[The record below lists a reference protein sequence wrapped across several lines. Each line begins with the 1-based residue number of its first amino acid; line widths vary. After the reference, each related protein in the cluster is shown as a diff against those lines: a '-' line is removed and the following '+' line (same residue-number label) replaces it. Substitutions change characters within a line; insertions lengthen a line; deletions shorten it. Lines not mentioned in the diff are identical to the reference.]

1 MAEKSITNSLLS
13 NIPGVT
19 PELIEGDVPGH
30 VTRNPGSTAASLLK
44 LGTGA
49 GMFTP
54 AGLALGAIGSGI
66 DSYNQSNRADEG
78 LQATGIQAT
87 GPMGQDWT
95 TSAVRDFIPNFL
107 GGQEAEDQARD
118 IEEEVAG
125 LRKNWY
131 ELAADDAEA
140 GGGVRPPPSIIV
152 NNSDYGS
159 YTDPTRPDQ
168 AFSSPLQGSGRRSSN
183 TAAGQ
188 FYNRDT
194 KRFVDA
200 YTGGDIGPNWDGNPV
215 IGPQSVV
222 PVTSTPLAP
231 PGIDGDAGL
240 WYDEGGGGMGGGDGM
255 GGAYGGDE
263 TFDAGVDTAGDWY

>member
-1 MAEKSITNSLLS
+1 MALGTFLAGTLAQNAYNNPRGMMSDPI
-13 NIPGVT
+13 GAVT
-19 PELIEGDVPGH
+19 KDIAD
-30 VTRNPGSTAASLLK
+30 NPVSTAGSLAGSLMTP
-44 LGTGA
+44 GFGIIATG
-49 GMFTP
+49 
-54 AGLALGAIGSGI
+54 IGRGI

-95 TSAVRDFIPNFL
+95 TSAVRDFIPSFL
-107 GGQEAEDQARD
+107 GGEDAEDQAKD

-125 LRKNWY
+125 LRRNWY

-140 GGGVRPPPSIIV
+140 GGGVRPPLSIMV

-194 KRFVDA
+194 KQFVDA
-200 YTGGDIGPNWDGNPV
+200 YTGADTGSDWDGNPV